1 MEGTYWNIII
11 VLLISYEKYVF
22 DFVFFFFDFVFLKQP
37 PYYRNLCV
45 NEDTR
50 VWWWWWWFVT
60 RSWL

>member
-22 DFVFFFFDFVFLKQP
+22 DFVFLKQP

-50 VWWWWWWFVT
+50 VCWWFVT